1 MDRERVK
8 GWTEKAKGAVKD
20 TVGKM
25 TGDKKKQAEG
35 KWDKAKGE
43 AHKTAGD
50 IKDTYRQDTD

>member
-1 MDRERVK
+1 
-8 GWTEKAKGAVKD
+8 
-20 TVGKM
+20 M
-25 TGDKKKQAEG
+25 TGDKKKQAAG